1 MICSGREGKRISG
14 GLQRGDDL
22 CPTLRTVCQVA
33 GQYVRVRG
41 EGKSEGREMPG
52 RGRGIEREQ
61 RPGPAPGVPRW
72 LGPRV
77 RSGAGEVGRDQTST
91 GLVCSAVA

>member
-1 MICSGREGKRISG
+1 
-14 GLQRGDDL
+14 
-22 CPTLRTVCQVA
+22 
-33 GQYVRVRG
+33 
-41 EGKSEGREMPG
+41 MPG